1 MVKFQLSGLY
11 SAEEMGVGMTETSDI
26 VIDIEACQNNTHE
39 NKRKLISH
47 KTFHNQTL
55 QLLAKMKDKF
65 CYLWDSK

>member
-1 MVKFQLSGLY
+1 
-11 SAEEMGVGMTETSDI
+11 MGVGMTETSDI
-26 VIDIEACQNNTHE
+26 VIDIEACQTILMKT
-39 NKRKLISH
+39 KRKLISH

>member
-26 VIDIEACQNNTHE
+26 VIDIEACQTILMKT
-39 NKRKLISH
+39 KRKLISH